1 MNTLENLRIFLRVA
15 QTCSFTKTADDLG
28 VNKSRISIVIRQ
40 LEDVLGVRLLHRT
53 TRAVHLTEDGLAFYE
68 RAVEILSSVDD
79 LQTMFVERTE
89 LKGKLRVDMPTD
101 IANSIIIPKLP
112 DFFSRYPGITLE
124 LSCTDRRVD
133 LVQEGFDCVVRA
145 GAVYDKNLVAKLI
158 GEMPVFNL
166 ASPDYLARKGTPYS
180 IDDLLKYQHVA
191 VHYTPNIGSKPMGW
205 DYLKNGKY
213 EYLNLPG
220 SLKLNNAQS
229 FIAAGLAGIGLIQ
242 SPMLG
247 VHNHVERG
255 QLLQILPDC
264 EPEPMKFWFVVAHRH
279 NLSRKVNVFMDW
291 ITEQLAPWL
300 TKKGAVRDNTP
311 INR

>member
-112 DFFSRYPGITLE
+112 DFFPAIPALRW
-124 LSCTDRRVD
+124 
-133 LVQEGFDCVVRA
+133 
-145 GAVYDKNLVAKLI
+145 N
-158 GEMPVFNL
+158 
-166 ASPDYLARKGTPYS
+166 YLAPTGGWIWYRKAST
-180 IDDLLKYQHVA
+180 A
-191 VHYTPNIGSKPMGW
+191 
-205 DYLKNGKY
+205 
-213 EYLNLPG
+213 
-220 SLKLNNAQS
+220 
-229 FIAAGLAGIGLIQ
+229 
-242 SPMLG
+242 
-247 VHNHVERG
+247 
-255 QLLQILPDC
+255 
-264 EPEPMKFWFVVAHRH
+264 
-279 NLSRKVNVFMDW
+279 LSGRVPFTIRTWWRN
-291 ITEQLAPWL
+291 
-300 TKKGAVRDNTP
+300 
-311 INR
+311 

>member
-112 DFFSRYPGITLE
+112 DFFFPLSR
-124 LSCTDRRVD
+124 
-133 LVQEGFDCVVRA
+133 
-145 GAVYDKNLVAKLI
+145 
-158 GEMPVFNL
+158 
-166 ASPDYLARKGTPYS
+166 
-180 IDDLLKYQHVA
+180 
-191 VHYTPNIGSKPMGW
+191 HY
-205 DYLKNGKY
+205 
-213 EYLNLPG
+213 
-220 SLKLNNAQS
+220 
-229 FIAAGLAGIGLIQ
+229 AGI
-242 SPMLG
+242 
-247 VHNHVERG
+247 
-255 QLLQILPDC
+255 IL
-264 EPEPMKFWFVVAHRH
+264 HRPAGGSGTGR
-279 NLSRKVNVFMDW
+279 LR
-291 ITEQLAPWL
+291 LRCPGGCRL
-300 TKKGAVRDNTP
+300 R
-311 INR
+311 